1 MSDSLSDLSSKSIQE
16 ISECS
21 NLKELEL
28 LRVKY
33 LGKKGKITKELKSLG
48 KLAPPERPKAGQR
61 INSIK
66 EKVQSLIETKKLV
79 LADVSIQKKIASSS
93 IDVTLNGRKNNR
105 GNIHPISSI
114 LREIESIFH
123 SSGFR
128 VEDGPEIEDEY
139 HNFTALNIPEN
150 HPARAMHDTFYFN
163 TNYLL
168 RTHTSPIQIRS
179 METHGVPIKV
189 IAPGKV
195 YRRDSDITH
204 TPMFHQIEGL
214 VIDKNINFTHLKG
227 MLHQFINTFYKK
239 DMELRFR
246 PSYFPFTEP
255 SAEVDIGYEIRD
267 GKIVIGEGDKWLEV
281 LGCGMVHPNV
291 LRNVKVN
298 PDEFQGYAFGI
309 GIDRLAMLKYGINDL
324 RAFFDCDYRWLN
336 HFGFD
341 PIDVPTNYRGL
352 SR

>member
-79 LADVSIQKKIASSS
+79 LADVSIQEKIASSS

-123 SSGFR
+123 NSGFR

-255 SAEVDIGYEIRD
+255 SAEVDILSKD
-267 GKIVIGEGDKWLEV
+267 GSWLEI
-281 LGCGMVHPNV
+281 LGCGMVHPKV
-291 LRNVKVN
+291 LENLKID
-298 PDEFQGYAFGI
+298 PEIYTGYAFGM
-309 GIDRLAMLKYGINDL
+309 GVERLAMLRHEIKDIRLFYDNDL
-324 RAFFDCDYRWLN
+324 HFLN
-336 HFGFD
+336 QFK
-341 PIDVPTNYRGL
+341 
-352 SR
+352 